1 MVGSKRCY
9 ICGERFAR
17 GEEILFCEECGARY
31 HAACAVG
38 RDEDYCPRCAGE
50 GWISVV
56 EF

>member
-9 ICGERFAR
+9 LCNEDLVR
-17 GEEILFCEECGARY
+17 GEGIIVCEECGVRY
-31 HAACAVG
+31 HERCADARAATH
-38 RDEDYCPRCAGE
+38 CPRCVDE

>member
-9 ICGERFAR
+9 ICGEPFERDDDIM
-17 GEEILFCEECGARY
+17 ECEHCHVRY
-31 HAACAVG
+31 HRSCLAE
-38 RDEDYCPRCAGE
+38 REEEHCPRCVDE